1 MAHHPSAQKR
11 NRQRLVRTERNTSVR
26 SAVRTAVKKAR
37 AALGEGDPK
46 AAQESVRLAS
56 KALAKAA
63 RKGVLHSKTAARRT
77 GRIQAA
83 LHRLTSS

>member
-1 MAHHPSAQKR
+1 MAHHPSAEKR

-37 AALGEGDPK
+37 TALSDGDRK
-46 AAQESVRLAS
+46 AAEQSVRLAS

-63 RKGVLHSKTAARRT
+63 RKGVLHGKTASRRT

-83 LHRLTSS
+83 LHKLTNS